1 MTRFVG
7 EILWDKQ
14 SDSFITEI
22 SNFKKSPSKRNI
34 LQKFASIH
42 DPLGFIYLYV
52 LTAKLIQR
60 NVCD

>member
-22 SNFKKSPSKRNI
+22 PNLGKSPSKRNI
-34 LQKFASIH
+34 LQTFASIY
-42 DPLGFIYLYV
+42 DLLRFIYLYV
-52 LTAKLIQR
+52 LTAKLIQW